1 MKKLPLILSVI
12 ALAGVVALFI
22 LYFSANSSKTEDRIT
37 KPAYSS
43 DGGGLKVAYVQ
54 TDSVLIN
61 YQLALDLNDDFIAK
75 QTQYTEDF
83 AKKRSN
89 LEQQAVAFQEKLQRG
104 GFLTEDRAMK
114 ERDRILGEE
123 QEMQQLDYELSNKLA
138 QMEREINIQIID
150 SIVGYVKE
158 YNKMYNYDYI
168 FSNNG
173 NIIVG
178 AEQFNITKDIIEGLN
193 TRYSKSV
200 K

>member
-22 LYFSANSSKTEDRIT
+22 LYLTANSSDTEDTIVQ
-37 KPAYSS
+37 PAHRSE
-43 DGGGLKVAYVQ
+43 GGLKVAFIQ

-61 YQLALDLNDDFIAK
+61 YQLALDLNEDFIAK
-75 QTQYTEDF
+75 QTQYTDDF
-83 AKKRSN
+83 TKKRSN

-104 GFLTEDRAMK
+104 GFITDERAMK

-123 QEMQQLDYELSNKLA
+123 QEIQQLDYELSNKLA
-138 QMEREINIQIID
+138 QMERAINIQIID
-150 SIVGYVKE
+150 SIVGYVKT
-158 YNKMYNYDYI
+158 YNKKHNYDYI

-178 AEQFNITKDIIEGLN
+178 ADQFNITKDIIDGLN
-193 TRYSKSV
+193 ARYSKSE